1 VSSIAP
7 ANNNDGLTLR
17 QAALVAGIAYLLMPV
32 TYAEFSI
39 FPKLVLPGSIEQ
51 TVQNIVA
58 HHTLF
63 AIGML
68 CYLITFIED
77 VIIAWALYVLL
88 APVNKSVSLLCA
100 WFRLVYMVMGLYAWF
115 NLVTVYRLLT
125 TPDFLTVFGSGPL
138 HAQVLLLLRSFRY
151 DWSISLGIFGIH
163 LVLLGWLIF
172 RSRYIPKVLGVL
184 LVIDGA
190 GWVISSLRPYL
201 YPNVHLGFF
210 VTFSF
215 VELLFPLWLVI
226 RGWKIQE
233 PRYS

>member
-1 VSSIAP
+1 M
-7 ANNNDGLTLR
+7 TLR
-17 QAALVAGIAYLLMPV
+17 QAALVAGIAYVLMPV
-32 TYAEFSI
+32 TYAEFFI
-39 FPKLVLPGSIEQ
+39 YPKLVLPGSIEQ
-51 TVQNIVA
+51 TVQNIAA

-63 AIGML
+63 AVAML
-68 CYLITFIED
+68 CYLITFILD

-88 APVNKSVSLLCA
+88 TPVNKSVSLLCA
-100 WFRLVYMVMGLYAWF
+100 WFRLVYTVMGLYGWF

-151 DWSISLGIFGIH
+151 DWSVSLGIFGIH
-163 LVLLGWLIF
+163 LVLLGWLIY
-172 RSRYIPKVLGVL
+172 RSGYIPKVLGVL

-190 GWVISSLRPYL
+190 GWAISSLRPYL
-201 YPNVHLGFF
+201 YPKAHLGFF

-215 VELLFPLWLVI
+215 VELLFPLWLLI